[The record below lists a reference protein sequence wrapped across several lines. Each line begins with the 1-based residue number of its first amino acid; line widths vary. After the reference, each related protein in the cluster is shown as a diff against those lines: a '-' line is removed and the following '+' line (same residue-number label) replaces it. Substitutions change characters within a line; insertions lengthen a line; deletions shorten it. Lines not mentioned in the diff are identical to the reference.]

1 MTLFKTTIWQT
12 LAIYTNTFNQSDR
25 LDTFFRVVFIFIFIF
40 FTIQRHG
47 SSEIDAKVDVDNTW
61 DIFITG

>member
-25 LDTFFRVVFIFIFIF
+25 LDTFSRVVFIFFFIF
-40 FTIQRHG
+40 FTIHIQRHYG
-47 SSEIDAKVDVDNTW
+47 VPYLQHSVVTMSQ
-61 DIFITG
+61 